1 MLAGNMALRQ
11 RAARMPGDRGGASG
25 GKGPTDLQQRAGRLT
40 SWVYNPRT
48 QGGQEMNYGRTVD
61 KALYWA
67 GIDGDEWFNM
77 AEVKGIWSKVTHGE
91 WNGSAGM

>member
-1 MLAGNMALRQ
+1 MRSSASRC
-11 RAARMPGDRGGASG
+11 AR
-25 GKGPTDLQQRAGRLT
+25 RAGWSCLCWPRGTLSVGFPRSTEVGLLT

-67 GIDGDEWFNM
+67 GIDSDEWYKM
-77 AEVKGIWSKVTHGE
+77 AEVKGIWNKVTHGQ
-91 WNGSAGM
+91 WNGTAGI